1 MHTTSVDYELIGRF
15 RKVRPAHTLL
25 AALLVASVACGGA
38 APAQGLRV
46 SAEPWKLSAPVSRA
60 VVLALGGTL
69 VILGGRTATGA
80 ASTGVFELD
89 PSTGGLTAAGTL
101 AQATDSA
108 AGAALNGAA
117 LVFGGS
123 SPAASVVEVTAP
135 GGNPSLGAL
144 PSPRTGAGAA
154 VVGATAYVLGGA
166 RAGKPVAA
174 ILATA
179 DGSHFRT
186 IGQLPVPVANPGVAV
201 VGTDIYLF
209 GGSTA
214 LQPVDDIQVL
224 HTRSGQAAVVGHLPL
239 PLTGASALNLSG
251 TVYIAGGSDGD
262 HPVDT
267 VSAFDPSSHQVTRA
281 GTLPNAVAFAGAA
294 VLAGTG
300 YLVGG
305 ESPAATAAVVTLR
318 VGPPGPASPDA
329 SPLPGASPVDPSAFA
344 AGSCL
349 AFPPTAGN
357 RHQTVFLDAGHG
369 GPDPGAQGATSD
381 GTPIAERELTL
392 PVVLDALPLLR
403 AQGYRVVVS
412 RTTNGPV
419 VQLGPGDTA
428 NQILTVQGE
437 FNDTA
442 ARARCAN
449 EAHAAVLVS
458 VHFNSAASPSA
469 AGMLTA
475 YDAAR
480 PFAAQNDALASL
492 LQSDILAAMNAHGWQ
507 IPDGGVIDDTGAGAP
522 ALSAA
527 AAAYGHLLI
536 LGPADPGYFTT
547 PSQMPGALVEP
558 LYLTDPFEGSIA
570 ASAAGQQA
578 IARGLATA
586 VNAFLTAPPTT
597 TSPK

>member
-1 MHTTSVDYELIGRF
+1 M
-15 RKVRPAHTLL
+15 RPAHALL
-25 AALLVASVACGGA
+25 AVLLVASVACGGP
-38 APAQGLRV
+38 APVQGLRV
-46 SAEPWKLSAPVSRA
+46 SVEPWKLPAPVSRA
-60 VVLALGGTL
+60 VVLALGGNL
-69 VILGGRTATGA
+69 VILGGRTAKGS
-80 ASTGVFELD
+80 ASTGVFRLD
-89 PSTGGLTAAGTL
+89 PATGGLTAAGTL

-108 AGAALNGAA
+108 AGAAVRGAA
-117 LVFGGS
+117 LIFGGS
-123 SPAASVVEVTAP
+123 SPAASVVEVTTP

-154 VVGATAYVLGGA
+154 AVGSTAYVLGGA

-186 IGQLPVPVANPGVAV
+186 IAQLPVPVANPAVAA
-201 VGTDIYLF
+201 VGPDIFLF

-224 HTRSGQAAVVGHLPL
+224 HTRSGHVGVVGHLPQR
-239 PLTGASALNLSG
+239 LTGASAMTLG
-251 TVYIAGGSDGD
+251 GAIYIAGGSGGD

-267 VSAFDPSSHQVTRA
+267 VSAFDPASHRVTPA
-281 GTLPNAVAFAGAA
+281 GTLPRAVAFAGAA

-300 YLVGG
+300 YLIGG
-305 ESPAATAAVVTLR
+305 ESPAATAAVVALQLGAGR
-318 VGPPGPASPDA
+318 APPPQAA
-329 SPLPGASPVDPSAFA
+329 SPLPSASAVDPSAFA
-344 AGSCL
+344 AGSCR
-349 AFPPTAGN
+349 AFAPTAGN

-369 GPDPGAQGATSD
+369 GPDPGAQGSTSD

-442 ARARCAN
+442 ARAQCAN

-480 PFAAQNDALASL
+480 PFAAQNNALASL
-492 LQSDILAAMNAHGWQ
+492 LQSDIVAAMNTHGWQ
-507 IPDGGVIDDTGAGAP
+507 IPDDGVIDDGGAGAP

-578 IARGLATA
+578 IASGLATA
-586 VNAFLTAPPTT
+586 VNAFLTAPPL
-597 TSPK
+597 SPMPPTPSPR